1 MCSFINIL
9 LSFHY
14 PSFKSNGTATNVYS
28 TVDRCRSTDSRDRG
42 YLNTNPC
49 TWSSQWWTAGRY
61 CQSSYRQAN
70 QISWPMCAVV
80 RQSDPDCCDL
90 PHASPRRP
98 PPWRGGGAVDWRGG
112 RITPG
117 HPPPPP
123 PTRAVSAFT
132 PSQAWAVAAPRAT
145 ICNAELPV
153 VDQRETSRNPAQRFP
168 VGRPPLPRPNNRL
181 LSQNHISLISE
192 HL

>member
-9 LSFHY
+9 LFHHY

-61 CQSSYRQAN
+61 CQSWYRQAN

-90 PHASPRRP
+90 THASPRRP
-98 PPWRGGGAVDWRGG
+98 PPWRGEAPWTGVVVGSPRG
-112 RITPG
+112 TPLPPPVPCRPLPHLKPERSPPPG
-117 HPPPPP
+117 PQSAMQNCLLSISVKQAGTRLKGSLSDDPPPP
-123 PTRAVSAFT
+123 
-132 PSQAWAVAAPRAT
+132 
-145 ICNAELPV
+145 
-153 VDQRETSRNPAQRFP
+153 
-168 VGRPPLPRPNNRL
+168 PRPNNRL